1 MTYAVK
7 ENHISLKVRSF
18 SAQADS
24 DEKRSACADDIAFI
38 KKRKRIMNFIKVTD
52 NKNVFAD
59 GIHDDTKALQECI
72 DKVKDGGTVYF
83 PDGTYLVSAA
93 LIFYSNQIFK
103 LADNAVIL
111 RSKDSDPVTRYLL
124 ASYSEPEWSGY
135 EGTHDVVIC
144 GGIFDGN
151 AELTEKSTLVNT
163 VHCRN
168 IRIVG
173 CRFRHCSMWHM
184 IEINSTENAIVD
196 RCVFDGPTYTL
207 IPENLLNEQIQLD
220 LARDGSY
227 GPVYNCNG
235 DLIDFCKDDTVC
247 RNIVISNNIFK
258 CAGFPA
264 IGHHGDCGHH
274 NIHIENNIFDGK
286 SGLYGASRGYIIFKP
301 MVYAVEI
308 KDNIFISSQ
317 DTDSPNYTIVFENS
331 NRDELTA

>member
-1 MTYAVK
+1 M
-7 ENHISLKVRSF
+7 R
-18 SAQADS
+18 
-24 DEKRSACADDIAFI
+24 
-38 KKRKRIMNFIKVTD
+38 FIKVTD

-59 GIHDDTKALQECI
+59 GIHDDTKALQDCI
-72 DKVKDGGTVYF
+72 DEVKDGGIVYF
-83 PDGTYLVSAA
+83 PDGIYLVSAA

-103 LADNAVIL
+103 LSDNAVIL
-111 RSKDSDPVTRYLL
+111 RSNKSDPITRYLL

-135 EGTHDVVIC
+135 NGTHDVVIS

-173 CRFRHCSMWHM
+173 CRFRHCSTWHM
-184 IEINSTENAIVD
+184 IELNSTENAIVD
-196 RCVFDGPTYTL
+196 SCIFDGDSYTV

-220 LARDGSY
+220 LARYGSY

-235 DLIDFCKDDTVC
+235 DLIDFCSDDTVC
-247 RNIVISNNIFK
+247 RNIIISNNIFK

-274 NIHIENNIFDGK
+274 NIFIENNIFDGK
-286 SGLYGASRGYIIFKP
+286 SGLHGNSRGYVIFRP
-301 MVYAVEI
+301 SVYDAEI
-308 KDNIFISSQ
+308 RDNVFIAPEES
-317 DTDSPNYTIVFENS
+317 DSPNYGIVFENNS
-331 NRDELTA
+331 PDMLHMQGNSFIGKITVTKPEYQT